1 MKVDDHVRV
10 SMYKN
15 IFAKV
20 HNLNWSQEVLVIRKV
35 KNTVPWKYVIID
47 LNGKDIVRTFFE
59 KEMPKSS
66 QKELRIQKAISRK
79 DDDLHVKWKAM
90 ITHLIAELI

>member
-20 HNLNWSQEVLVIRKV
+20 HNPNWSQEVFGIKKM

-47 LNGKDIVRTFFE
+47 LNLKDIARTFFE
-59 KEMPKSS
+59 KEM
-66 QKELRIQKAISRK
+66 
-79 DDDLHVKWKAM
+79 
-90 ITHLIAELI
+90 